1 METNFGFIRNYTTSV
16 LHSFMYI
23 CIKIVENNIIL
34 LRCNKVLKIIFMKK
48 YKLINNIAGWT
59 VFLIAAVVY
68 LMTIEPTTSFWDC
81 GEFIT
86 SAYKLEVGHPPG
98 APFFMI
104 TANVF
109 TQLTSDPGKVAMLV
123 NAMSAI
129 LSALTILFLFW
140 TITHLTRKLVLKTN
154 QQFLTLGQIVVV
166 IGSGLVGALAYTFS
180 DTFWFSAVEAEVYA
194 YSSMFTALV
203 FWLIL
208 KWEDNAHKAH
218 SDKWIVL
225 IAYMMGLSIGVH
237 LLNLLCIPAIVLI
250 YYYKKNDNISWKG
263 TALSLLFSF
272 ALVAALMYG
281 IIPGFTKVGGW
292 FELFAVN
299 SLGMSYNSGLFIYLI
314 ALVGIIVWS
323 ILETMSQNPNK
334 PRVKLTF
341 IVALALS
348 GVLFIG
354 DTIWLWL
361 LLIGGAVAFT
371 FISKKANAKLIN
383 LTMTCLLVILIGYS
397 SFALIPIRSIANT
410 PMDQNSPEDV
420 FSLARYLNREQY
432 GDRPL
437 LYGRTFASELKRDAR
452 GSIEPASEKKRY
464 NQVIKSSPDEKDRY
478 VATTSQTYKYT
489 NSMLLPR
496 MHSYSGNP
504 SFANH
509 LDGYRIWGGVV
520 DENRTPSMLD
530 NLRFLFSYQMN
541 YMYWRYFMWNFS
553 GRQNDVQGDGGIT
566 KGNWITGISFIDE
579 HVLGLGPQ
587 TDIAPDV
594 ADNKGRNVYYMLPL
608 ILGIIGIIYQLRL
621 KDKGFQSFLVVFML
635 FFMTGIAIVLYL
647 NQTPFEPRER
657 DYAYAGSFYAFTIW
671 IGMGVAGISG
681 FLRKYMNSTAMT
693 GAAATLLGVLIPIQM
708 GAQNWDD
715 HDRSNRTS
723 ARDIGKNY
731 LTSVAPN
738 GIIFCNGDN
747 DTFPLWYAQEVEGY
761 RTDIRV
767 CNLSYL
773 QTEWYVDQ
781 MVRESYDSEPLPIS
795 WTRQQYSGDRGT
807 HAYLFTREHI
817 EGALR
822 NNNIPPYEF
831 SAYFDATAF
840 RDSMPLTE
848 VMSNLRDGVTPR
860 NPFIDDG
867 GVIPSSKL
875 YLEIDSANVD
885 WTQLN
890 AVPTNKMT
898 INLDGKSGLYR
909 QELMI
914 LEMLSNINKD
924 NWKRPLYYATTVG
937 HDTHL
942 NMTPNFILTGLTY
955 QVTPNQLAYGS
966 VNTEVMFDNMM
977 NKFQWGGFDN
987 PDVYLDENNRRMFSQ
1002 MRNMFGMLVEALID
1016 EGQNEK
1022 ALQAL
1027 DKSLTVLPSTSM
1039 PFSYETVPL
1048 ANAYLRLGETEKGYA
1063 IIKEIEDRII
1073 LNLDWYN
1080 RLSPQQMA
1088 GTQSD
1093 ILHYNL
1099 GVLIRIKNLYQEY
1112 DLERY
1117 KTYVDDL
1124 LSWTQFYYSQG
1135 LGQLANTVLK
1145 QITDDAILYYSLAD
1159 EGSESKAIENETIQ
1173 KSFQLMQQYSP
1184 QLFQHYSTQLQ
1195 APTE

>member
-1 METNFGFIRNYTTSV
+1 
-16 LHSFMYI
+16 
-23 CIKIVENNIIL
+23 
-34 LRCNKVLKIIFMKK
+34 MKK

-59 VFLIAAVVY
+59 VFVIAAVVY

-98 APFFMI
+98 APFFML

-109 TQLTSDPGKVAMLV
+109 TQLTSNPANVAILV
-123 NAMSAI
+123 NAMSAL

-140 TITHLTRKLVLKTN
+140 TITHLTRKLVLKSD
-154 QQFLTLGQIVVV
+154 QQFLSIGQIVVV

-208 KWEDNAHKAH
+208 KWEDNAHKPH

-250 YYYKKNDNISWKG
+250 YYYKKNDKVNWMG
-263 TALSLLFSF
+263 TTLSLLFSF
-272 ALVAALMYG
+272 GLIVILMYG

-292 FELFAVN
+292 FELLTVN
-299 SLGMSYNSGLFIYLI
+299 TFGMSYNSGLFIYLI
-314 ALVGIIVWS
+314 ALVGAIIWS
-323 ILETMSQNPNK
+323 IVETMSQKPNMS
-334 PRVKLTF
+334 RIRLSF
-341 IVALALS
+341 LIALALS
-348 GVLFIG
+348 GVVFIG
-354 DTIWLWL
+354 DSVWLWIV
-361 LLIGGAVAFT
+361 LIGGATAFT

-397 SFALIPIRSIANT
+397 SFALIPIRSIANP

-437 LYGRTFASELKRDAR
+437 LYGRTYASEIAR
-452 GSIEPASEKKRY
+452 KADGTVDPASEKKRY
-464 NQVIKSSPDEKDRY
+464 NKVIKTSPDQKDRY
-478 VATTSQTYKYT
+478 VATTSYTYKYT

-504 SFANH
+504 GFANH
-509 LDGYRIWGGVV
+509 LTGYKMWGAVKN
-520 DENRTPSMLD
+520 ENRVPTMLD
-530 NLRFLFSYQMN
+530 NIRFLFSYQLN

-566 KGNWITGISFIDE
+566 SGNWITGIPFIDE

-594 ADNKGRNVYYMLPL
+594 ADNKARNVYYMLPL
-608 ILGIIGIIYQLRL
+608 LLGIIGIIYQLRL
-621 KDKGFQSFLVVFML
+621 KEKGFQSFLVVFML

-671 IGMGVAGISG
+671 IGMGVAGIAS
-681 FLRKYMNSTAMT
+681 FLRKYLNNTTLAG
-693 GAAATLLGVLIPIQM
+693 GAASLLGILIPIQM
-708 GAQNWDD
+708 AGQNWDD
-715 HDRSNRTS
+715 HDRSNRYT
-723 ARDIGKNY
+723 ARDIGMNY

-761 RTDIRV
+761 RTDVRV

-781 MVRESYDSEPLPIS
+781 MVRDAYDSEPLPIS
-795 WTRQQYSGDRGT
+795 WTQQQYSGDRGT
-807 HAYLFTREHI
+807 HAYLFTRQQI
-817 EGALR
+817 EGALSR
-822 NNNIPPYEF
+822 SSIPPIQYG
-831 SAYFDATAF
+831 SYFDVGAF
-840 RDSMPLTE
+840 KETMSLTQ
-848 VMSNLRDGVTPR
+848 VMENLRDGVKPPT
-860 NPFIDDG
+860 NPFVDDG
-867 GVIPSSKL
+867 GVIPSDKL
-875 YLEIDSANVD
+875 YLDIDTAKVD
-885 WTQLN
+885 WAELN
-890 AVPTNKMT
+890 ARPSSRMT
-898 INLDGKSGLYR
+898 INLEGKTGLYR

-914 LEMLSNINKD
+914 LELLSNINKD
-924 NWKRPLYYATTVG
+924 NWERPLYYATTVG

-942 NMTPNFILTGLTY
+942 NMTPNFSLSGLTY
-955 QVTPNQLAYGS
+955 RVTPGQPLGGG

-977 NKFQWGGFDN
+977 NKFKWGGFDN
-987 PDVYLDENNRRMFSQ
+987 PNVYLDENNRRMFSQ
-1002 MRNMFGMLVEALID
+1002 MRNLFAMLVEALID
-1016 EGQNEK
+1016 EGKDEK

-1027 DKSLTVLPSTSM
+1027 DKSLTVLPSASM
-1039 PFSYETVPL
+1039 HFGHESIPMAES
-1048 ANAYLRLGETEKGYA
+1048 YLRLGEADKANA
-1063 IIKEIEDRII
+1063 IIKEIEDRIY

-1080 RLSPQQMA
+1080 RLSPQKMA
-1088 GTQSD
+1088 ANASN

-1099 GVLIRIKNLYQEY
+1099 GIMVRITDLYQIY
-1112 DLERY
+1112 DHEKY
-1117 KTYVDDL
+1117 ATHVDDL
-1124 LSWTQFYYSQG
+1124 LSWSQFYYSQG
-1135 LGQLANTVLK
+1135 LAQLANTVVK
-1145 QITDDAILYYSLAD
+1145 QITDGSIRGYYEAGED
-1159 EGSESKAIENETIQ
+1159 TIRQAVEEEAMQKAL
-1173 KSFQLMQQYSP
+1173 QLMQQYSP
-1184 QLFQHYSTQLQ
+1184 ELLQHYNNQQ
-1195 APTE
+1195 Q

>member
-1 METNFGFIRNYTTSV
+1 
-16 LHSFMYI
+16 
-23 CIKIVENNIIL
+23 
-34 LRCNKVLKIIFMKK
+34 MKK

-59 VFLIAAVVY
+59 VFVIAAVVY

-98 APFFMI
+98 APFFML

-109 TQLTSDPGKVAMLV
+109 TQLTSDPANVAILV
-123 NAMSAI
+123 NAMSAL

-194 YSSMFTALV
+194 FSSMFTALV

-208 KWEDNAHKAH
+208 KWEDNAHKPH

-237 LLNLLCIPAIVLI
+237 LLNLLCIPAIALI
-250 YYYKKNDNISWKG
+250 YYYKKNDKVNWIG

-272 ALVAALMYG
+272 GLIVILMYG

-292 FELFAVN
+292 FELLTVN
-299 SLGMSYNSGLFIYLI
+299 TFGMSYNSGLFIYLI
-314 ALVGIIVWS
+314 ALVGVIVWS
-323 ILETMSQNPNK
+323 ILETMSQKPNMS
-334 PRVKLTF
+334 RVKLTF
-341 IVALALS
+341 LLALALS
-348 GVLFIG
+348 GVLFIS
-354 DTIWLWL
+354 DSIWLWL
-361 LLIGGAVAFT
+361 VLIGCSAAFT
-371 FISKKANAKLIN
+371 FKSKKANTKLIN
-383 LTMTCLLVILIGYS
+383 LTMTSLLVILIGYS
-397 SFALIPIRSIANT
+397 SFALIPIRSVANP

-420 FSLARYLNREQY
+420 FSLASYLNREQY

-437 LYGRTFASELKRDAR
+437 LYGRTFASDVVRKAD
-452 GSIEPASEKKRY
+452 GSVEPASEKKRY
-464 NQVIKSSPDEKDRY
+464 SKVVKASENEKDKY
-478 VATTSQTYKYT
+478 VATTSYSYKYT

-504 SFANH
+504 SYSNH
-509 LDGYRIWGGVV
+509 LAGYKMWGGINN
-520 DENRTPSMLD
+520 EKQKPTMLD
-530 NLRFLFSYQMN
+530 NIRFLFSYQLN

-579 HVLGLGPQ
+579 YVLGLGPQ
-587 TDIAPDV
+587 TDIAPEV
-594 ADNKGRNVYYMLPL
+594 ADNKARNVYFMLPL

-621 KDKGFQSFLVVFML
+621 KEKGLQSFIVVFML

-657 DYAYAGSFYAFTIW
+657 DYAFAGSFYAFTIW
-671 IGMGVAGISG
+671 IGMGVAGVAG
-681 FLRKYMNSTAMT
+681 FLRKYLNNTALA
-693 GAAATLLGVLIPIQM
+693 GGAATLLGILIPIQM
-708 GAQNWDD
+708 GGQNWDD

-781 MVRESYDSEPLPIS
+781 MVRDSYDSEALPIS
-795 WTRQQYSGDRGT
+795 WTRQQYSGDRGA
-807 HAYLFTREHI
+807 HAYLLTRKQI
-817 EGALR
+817 ESALR
-822 NNNIPPYEF
+822 NSNIPPMQF
-831 SAYFDATAF
+831 GTYFDAGVFT
-840 RDSMPLTE
+840 DTMSLTKAIE
-848 VMSNLRDGVTPR
+848 NLRDGLEPPR
-860 NPFIDDG
+860 NPFVDNT
-867 GVIPSSKL
+867 GVIPSDKL
-875 YLEIDSANVD
+875 YLDVDSAKID
-885 WTQLN
+885 WTALH
-890 AVPTNKMT
+890 AEPTSRMIVNME
-898 INLDGKSGLYR
+898 GKSGVYR

-914 LEMLSNINKD
+914 LELLSNINKD
-924 NWKRPLYYATTVG
+924 NWERPLYYATTVG

-942 NMTPNFILTGLTY
+942 NMTPNFSLNGLTY
-955 QVTPNQLAYGS
+955 RVTPGTPLSGG

-977 NKFQWGGFDN
+977 NKFKWGGFDN
-987 PDVYLDENNRRMFSQ
+987 PNVYLDENNRRMFSQ
-1002 MRNMFGMLVEALID
+1002 MRNLFAMLVEALIN

-1027 DKSLTVLPSTSM
+1027 DKSLVVLPAASM
-1039 PFSYETVPL
+1039 SFGHESIPL
-1048 ANAYLRLGETEKGYA
+1048 AKAYLRLGETDKGNA
-1063 IIKEIEDRII
+1063 IIKEIEDRIY

-1080 RLSPQQMA
+1080 RLSPKQMA
-1088 GTQSD
+1088 NSASD

-1099 GVLIRIKNLYQEY
+1099 GVLVRITDLYQTYNQEEY
-1112 DLERY
+1112 A
-1117 KTYVDDL
+1117 THIDDL
-1124 LSWTQFYYSQG
+1124 LNWSQFYYSQG

-1145 QITDDAILYYSLAD
+1145 QITDMSIHGYHSSSNDTMKQAL
-1159 EGSESKAIENETIQ
+1159 EEETMQ

-1184 QLFQHYSTQLQ
+1184 ELLQHYNNQQ
-1195 APTE
+1195 Q

>member
-1 METNFGFIRNYTTSV
+1 
-16 LHSFMYI
+16 
-23 CIKIVENNIIL
+23 
-34 LRCNKVLKIIFMKK
+34 MKK

-59 VFLIAAVVY
+59 VFVIAAVVY

-98 APFFMI
+98 APFFML

-109 TQLTSDPGKVAMLV
+109 TQLTSDPANVAVLV
-123 NAMSAI
+123 NAMSAL

-140 TITHLTRKLVLKTN
+140 TITHLTRKLVLKTD
-154 QQFLTLGQIVVV
+154 QQFLTLSQIVVV

-208 KWEDNAHKAH
+208 KWEDNAHKPH

-250 YYYKKNDNISWKG
+250 YYYKKNDNINWKG

-272 ALVAALMYG
+272 GLIAVLMYG

-292 FELFAVN
+292 FELMTVN
-299 SLGMSYNSGLFIYLI
+299 TLGMSYNSGLFIYLI
-314 ALVGIIVWS
+314 ALVGVIIWS
-323 ILETMSQNPNK
+323 IVETMSQNPNMS
-334 PRVKLTF
+334 RVRLTF
-341 IVALALS
+341 LLAMALS

-354 DTIWLWL
+354 DSILLWIV
-361 LLIGGAVAFT
+361 LIGGTAAFT
-371 FISKKANAKLIN
+371 FMSKKASAKLIN
-383 LTMTCLLVILIGYS
+383 LAMTCLLVILIGYS
-397 SFALIPIRSIANT
+397 SFALIPIRSIANP

-437 LYGRTFASELKRDAR
+437 LYGRTFASE
-452 GSIEPASEKKRY
+452 IERKADGTAVTSEKKRY
-464 NQVIKSSPDEKDRY
+464 SQVIKSSPDEKDRY
-478 VATTSQTYKYT
+478 VATTSYNYKYT

-504 SFANH
+504 SFSNH
-509 LDGYRIWGGVV
+509 LSGYKMWGGIQN
-520 DENRTPSMLD
+520 ENQVPTMLD
-530 NLRFLFSYQMN
+530 NIRFLFSYQLN

-566 KGNWITGISFIDE
+566 SGNWITGISFIDE

-594 ADNKGRNVYYMLPL
+594 ADNKARNVYYMLPL
-608 ILGIIGIIYQLRL
+608 LLGIIGIIYQLRL
-621 KDKGFQSFLVVFML
+621 KEKGFQSFLVVFML

-671 IGMGVAGISG
+671 IGIGVAGIAG
-681 FLRKYMNSTAMT
+681 FLRNYLNNTALA
-693 GAAATLLGVLIPIQM
+693 GGAATLLGILIPIQM
-708 GAQNWDD
+708 AGQNWDD
-715 HDRSNRTS
+715 HDRSDRTS
-723 ARDIGKNY
+723 ARDIGMNY
-731 LTSVAPN
+731 LTSVAPD

-747 DTFPLWYAQEVEGY
+747 DTFPLWYAQEVEGF
-761 RTDIRV
+761 RTDVRV

-781 MVRESYDSEPLPIS
+781 MVRDAYDSDPLPIS
-795 WTRQQYSGDRGT
+795 WTRKEYSSDRGT
-807 HAYLFTREHI
+807 HAYIFTRQQI

-822 NNNIPPYEF
+822 NSNISPVQFP
-831 SAYFDATAF
+831 AYFNAAAF
-840 RDSMPLTE
+840 KDSMSLTD
-848 VMSNLRDGVTPR
+848 VMENLRDGMEPPS
-860 NPFIDDG
+860 NPFIEKG
-867 GVIPSSKL
+867 GVIPSEKL
-875 YLEIDSANVD
+875 YLDIDTTKVD
-885 WTQLN
+885 WAELH
-890 AVPTNKMT
+890 AKPTNRMT
-898 INLDGKSGLYR
+898 INLEGKSGVYR

-914 LEMLSNINKD
+914 LELLSNINKD
-924 NWKRPLYYATTVG
+924 NWDRPLYYATTVG

-942 NMTPNFILTGLTY
+942 NMTPNFSLNGLTY
-955 QVTPNQLAYGS
+955 RVTPGQPLDGG

-977 NKFQWGGFDN
+977 NKFKWGGFDN
-987 PDVYLDENNRRMFSQ
+987 PKVYLDENNRRMFSQ
-1002 MRNMFGMLVEALID
+1002 MRNLFAMLIDALINKG
-1016 EGQNEK
+1016 ENEK

-1027 DKSLTVLPSTSM
+1027 EKSLTVLPSASM
-1039 PFSYETVPL
+1039 PFGYESIPL
-1048 ANAYLRLGETEKGYA
+1048 AEAYLRLGEMEKGNA

-1080 RLSPQQMA
+1080 RLSPQKMA
-1088 GTQSD
+1088 NNASD

-1099 GVLIRIKNLYQEY
+1099 GVLVRITDLYQIY
-1112 DLERY
+1112 DHEKY
-1117 KTYVDDL
+1117 AEHVDDL
-1124 LSWTQFYYSQG
+1124 LSWSEFYYSQG
-1135 LGQLANTVLK
+1135 LAQLANTVLK
-1145 QITDDAILYYSLAD
+1145 QVTD
-1159 EGSESKAIENETIQ
+1159 GSIRGFYTAGDDTMKQAVEEQAMD
-1173 KSFQLMQQYSP
+1173 KSFQLIQQYSP
-1184 QLFQHYSTQLQ
+1184 ELLQHYNSQQ
-1195 APTE
+1195 QQ

>member
-1 METNFGFIRNYTTSV
+1 
-16 LHSFMYI
+16 
-23 CIKIVENNIIL
+23 
-34 LRCNKVLKIIFMKK
+34 MKK

-59 VFLIAAVVY
+59 VFVIAAVVY

-98 APFFMI
+98 APFFML

-109 TQLTSDPGKVAMLV
+109 TQLTSNPANVAILV
-123 NAMSAI
+123 NAMSAL

-140 TITHLTRKLVLKTN
+140 TITHLTRKLVLKSD
-154 QQFLTLGQIVVV
+154 QQFLSIGQIVVV

-208 KWEDNAHKAH
+208 KWEDNAHKPH

-250 YYYKKNDNISWKG
+250 YYYKKNDKVNWMG
-263 TALSLLFSF
+263 TTLSLLFSF
-272 ALVAALMYG
+272 GLIVILMYG

-292 FELFAVN
+292 FELLTVN
-299 SLGMSYNSGLFIYLI
+299 TFGMSYNSGLFIYLI
-314 ALVGIIVWS
+314 ALVGAIIWS
-323 ILETMSQNPNK
+323 IVETMSQKPNMS
-334 PRVKLTF
+334 RIRLSF
-341 IVALALS
+341 LIALALS
-348 GVLFIG
+348 GVVFIG
-354 DTIWLWL
+354 DSVWLWIV
-361 LLIGGAVAFT
+361 LIGGATAFT

-397 SFALIPIRSIANT
+397 SFALIPIRSIANP

-437 LYGRTFASELKRDAR
+437 LYGRTYASEIAR
-452 GSIEPASEKKRY
+452 KADGTVDPASEKKRY
-464 NQVIKSSPDEKDRY
+464 NKVIKTSPDQKDRY
-478 VATTSQTYKYT
+478 VATTSYTYKYT

-504 SFANH
+504 GFANH
-509 LDGYRIWGGVV
+509 LTGYKMWGAVKN
-520 DENRTPSMLD
+520 ENRVPTMLD
-530 NLRFLFSYQMN
+530 NIRFLFSYQLN

-566 KGNWITGISFIDE
+566 SGNWITGIPFIDE

-594 ADNKGRNVYYMLPL
+594 ADNKARNVYYMLPL
-608 ILGIIGIIYQLRL
+608 LLGIIGIIYQLRL
-621 KDKGFQSFLVVFML
+621 EEKGFQSFLVVFML

-671 IGMGVAGISG
+671 IGMGVAGIAS
-681 FLRKYMNSTAMT
+681 FLRKYLNNTTLAG
-693 GAAATLLGVLIPIQM
+693 GAASLLGILIPIQM
-708 GAQNWDD
+708 AGQNWDD
-715 HDRSNRTS
+715 HDRSNRYT
-723 ARDIGKNY
+723 ARDIGMNY

-761 RTDIRV
+761 RTDVRV

-781 MVRESYDSEPLPIS
+781 MVRDAYDSEPLPIS
-795 WTRQQYSGDRGT
+795 WTQQQYSGDRGT
-807 HAYLFTREHI
+807 HAYLFTRQQI
-817 EGALR
+817 EGALSR
-822 NNNIPPYEF
+822 SSIPPIQYG
-831 SAYFDATAF
+831 SYFDVGAF
-840 RDSMPLTE
+840 KETMSLTQ
-848 VMSNLRDGVTPR
+848 VMENLRDGVKPPT
-860 NPFIDDG
+860 NPFVDDG
-867 GVIPSSKL
+867 GVIPSDKL
-875 YLEIDSANVD
+875 YLDIDTAKVD
-885 WTQLN
+885 WAELN
-890 AVPTNKMT
+890 ARPSSRMT
-898 INLDGKSGLYR
+898 INLEGKTGLYR

-914 LEMLSNINKD
+914 LELLSNINKD
-924 NWKRPLYYATTVG
+924 NWERPLYYATTVG

-942 NMTPNFILTGLTY
+942 NMTPNFSLSGLTY
-955 QVTPNQLAYGS
+955 RVTPGQPLGGG

-977 NKFQWGGFDN
+977 NKFKWGGFDN
-987 PDVYLDENNRRMFSQ
+987 PNVYLDENNRRMFSQ
-1002 MRNMFGMLVEALID
+1002 MRNLFAMLVEALID
-1016 EGQNEK
+1016 EGKDEK

-1027 DKSLTVLPSTSM
+1027 DKSLTVLPSASM
-1039 PFSYETVPL
+1039 HFGHESIPMAES
-1048 ANAYLRLGETEKGYA
+1048 YLRLGEADKANA
-1063 IIKEIEDRII
+1063 IIKEIEDRIY

-1080 RLSPQQMA
+1080 RLSPQKMA
-1088 GTQSD
+1088 ANASN

-1099 GVLIRIKNLYQEY
+1099 GIMVRITDLYQIY
-1112 DLERY
+1112 DHEKY
-1117 KTYVDDL
+1117 ATHVDDL
-1124 LSWTQFYYSQG
+1124 LSWSQFYYSQG
-1135 LGQLANTVLK
+1135 LAQLANTVVK
-1145 QITDDAILYYSLAD
+1145 QITDGSIRGYYEAGED
-1159 EGSESKAIENETIQ
+1159 TIRQAVEEEAMQKAL
-1173 KSFQLMQQYSP
+1173 QLMQQYSP
-1184 QLFQHYSTQLQ
+1184 ELLQHYNNQQ
-1195 APTE
+1195 Q

>member
-1 METNFGFIRNYTTSV
+1 
-16 LHSFMYI
+16 
-23 CIKIVENNIIL
+23 
-34 LRCNKVLKIIFMKK
+34 MKK
-48 YKLINNIAGWT
+48 YRLINNIAGWT
-59 VFLIAAVVY
+59 IFVIAAVVY

-98 APFFMI
+98 APFFML
-104 TANVF
+104 TANAF
-109 TQLTSDPGKVAMLV
+109 TQLTSDPANVAVLV
-123 NAMSAI
+123 NAMSAL

-154 QQFLTLGQIVVV
+154 QQFLTVGQIVVV

-194 YSSMFTALV
+194 FSSMFTALV

-208 KWEDNAHKAH
+208 KWEDNADKPH

-250 YYYKKNDNISWKG
+250 YYFKKNDTVNWKG
-263 TALSLLFSF
+263 TTLSLLLSF
-272 ALVAALMYG
+272 GLIVVLMYG

-292 FELFAVN
+292 FELLTVN
-299 SLGMSYNSGLFIYLI
+299 TFGMSYNSGLFIYLI
-314 ALVGIIVWS
+314 ALVGVIIWS
-323 ILETMSQNPNK
+323 IVETMSQNPNMS
-334 PRVKLTF
+334 RVRLTF
-341 IVALALS
+341 LLALALS

-354 DTIWLWL
+354 DSIWLWIA
-361 LLIGGAVAFT
+361 LIGGTALFAFK
-371 FISKKANAKLIN
+371 SKKANTKLIN
-383 LTMTCLLVILIGYS
+383 LTMSSLLVILIGYS
-397 SFALIPIRSIANT
+397 SFALIPIRSIANP

-420 FSLARYLNREQY
+420 FSLGRYLNREQY

-437 LYGRTFASELKRDAR
+437 IYGRTFASDVAR
-452 GSIEPASEKKRY
+452 KADGSIEPASEKKRY
-464 NQVIKSSPDEKDRY
+464 NQIIKSSPDEKDRY
-478 VATTSQTYKYT
+478 IATTSNTYKYT
-489 NSMLLPR
+489 NSMLFPR
-496 MHSYSGNP
+496 MHSNSSNP
-504 SFANH
+504 NFNNH
-509 LDGYRIWGGVV
+509 LTGYKMWGGIKN
-520 DENRTPSMLD
+520 EKQTPTMLD
-530 NLRFLFSYQMN
+530 NIRFLFSYQLN

-553 GRQNDVQGDGGIT
+553 GRQNDVQGDGSIT
-566 KGNWITGISFIDE
+566 RGNWITGISFIDE

-594 ADNKGRNVYYMLPL
+594 ADNKARNAYYMLPFL
-608 ILGIIGIIYQLRL
+608 LGVIGIIYQLRL
-621 KDKGFQSFLVVFML
+621 KEKGFQSFLVVFML

-671 IGMGVAGISG
+671 IGIGVAGIAS
-681 FLRKYMNSTAMT
+681 FLRKYLNNTTVAS
-693 GAAATLLGVLIPIQM
+693 GAATLLGILIPIQM
-708 GAQNWDD
+708 AGQNWDD

-761 RTDIRV
+761 RTDVRV

-773 QTEWYVDQ
+773 QTEWYLDQ

-795 WTRQQYSGDRGT
+795 WTQQQYSGDRGT
-807 HAYLFTREHI
+807 HAYLFTRQQI

-822 NNNIPPYEF
+822 NSNIPPIQF
-831 SAYFDATAF
+831 ASYFDAEAF
-840 RDSMPLTE
+840 KDSMSLSK
-848 VMSNLRDGVTPR
+848 VMEDLRDGAKPPK
-860 NPFIDDG
+860 NPFVDTG
-867 GVIPSSKL
+867 GVIPSDKL
-875 YLEIDSANVD
+875 YLDIDTAKVD
-885 WTQLN
+885 WAELN
-890 AVPTNKMT
+890 TLPTSKMT
-898 INLDGKSGLYR
+898 VNLAGKSGLYR

-914 LEMLSNINKD
+914 LELLSNINKD

-942 NMTPNFILTGLTY
+942 NMTPNFSLNGLTY
-955 QVTPNQLAYGS
+955 RVTPGQPLEGG

-977 NKFQWGGFDN
+977 NKFEWGGFDN

-1002 MRNMFGMLVEALID
+1002 MRNLFSMLIEALVNKG
-1016 EGQNEK
+1016 ENEK

-1027 DKSLTVLPSTSM
+1027 EKALTVLPSASM
-1039 PFSYETVPL
+1039 PFGHESIPL
-1048 ANAYLRLGETEKGYA
+1048 AEAYLRLGEADKGNA
-1063 IIKEIEDRII
+1063 IIEEIENRIYM
-1073 LNLDWYN
+1073 NLDWYN
-1080 RLSPQQMA
+1080 RLSPRQLRNSS
-1088 GTQSD
+1088 SD

-1099 GVLIRIKNLYQEY
+1099 GILLRITDLYQIY
-1112 DLERY
+1112 DHEKY
-1117 KTYVDDL
+1117 ASHVDDL
-1124 LSWTQFYYSQG
+1124 LSWSQFYYNQG

-1145 QITDDAILYYSLAD
+1145 EVTDGSIRNYYSASD
-1159 EGSESKAIENETIQ
+1159 DTIRKSVEEEIMQ
-1173 KSFQLMQQYSP
+1173 KSLQLIQQYSP
-1184 QLFQHYSTQLQ
+1184 ELLQHYNTQQ
-1195 APTE
+1195 E